1 MVGVKRKTKVRIER
15 EGRYG
20 RYKSRRAHRMI
31 FVKAPG
37 SRTVIQFRER
47 KPGAARCAGCGAIL
61 KGVACER
68 PYKMQKMAKS
78 RKKVSRAY
86 GGYLCPKCL
95 KRKVIRGA
103 RS

>member
-1 MVGVKRKTKVRIER
+1 LVGVKKKTKARIER

-20 RYKSRRAHRMI
+20 RFKSRRSHRMLY
-31 FVKAPG
+31 VKAPG
-37 SRTVIQFRER
+37 NKTVIQFRER
-47 KPGAARCAGCGAIL
+47 MPKPAKCASCGAVL

-68 PYKMQKMAKS
+68 PYKMQKIAKS

-86 GGYLCPKCL
+86 GGYLCPRCL